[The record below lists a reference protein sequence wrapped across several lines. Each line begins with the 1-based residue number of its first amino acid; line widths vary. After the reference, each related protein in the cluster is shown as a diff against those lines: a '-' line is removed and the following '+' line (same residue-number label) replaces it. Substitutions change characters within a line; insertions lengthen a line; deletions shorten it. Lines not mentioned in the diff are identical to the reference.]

1 MVASRVR
8 PRGLAFLALLLVSTA
23 SPADFQAPPPLP
35 VSGIADWEV
44 FAGELAS
51 PRLKAGYR
59 FYVDPRR
66 GALFTVMRYRLRA
79 EPGTPA
85 PTEKFVWNQRPGDRI
100 PLRCFEWIEATGA
113 GSWRELGAGS
123 PAYRQE
129 MQTLLLVL
137 SEQNRHARVPGGPES
152 GP

>member
-1 MVASRVR
+1 MR
-8 PRGLAFLALLLVSTA
+8 PRGLAWLAVLLA
-23 SPADFQAPPPLP
+23 SRASAADFQAPPPEPIVGL
-35 VSGIADWEV
+35 AQWEV
-44 FAGELAS
+44 LAGELAS

-66 GALFTVMRYRLRA
+66 GALFSVMRYRLRA
-79 EPGTPA
+79 EEGVLA
-85 PTEKFVWNQRPGDRI
+85 PTEKFVWNERPGDRVS
-100 PLRCFEWIEATGA
+100 LRCFEWIESTGA

-137 SEQNRHARVPGGPES
+137 SEQNRRVRVVVGPET
-152 GP
+152 GR